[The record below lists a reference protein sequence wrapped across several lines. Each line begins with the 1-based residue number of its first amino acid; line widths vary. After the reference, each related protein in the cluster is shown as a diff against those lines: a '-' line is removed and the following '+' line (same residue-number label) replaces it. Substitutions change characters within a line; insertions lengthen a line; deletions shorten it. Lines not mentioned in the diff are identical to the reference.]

1 MKLVTALIS
10 VLLLSGCAGPS
21 GLVAIPDGGFLPPNV
36 PTLALGEVIDYA
48 QLNNFGEIKSI
59 FPVTNQSALI
69 RLRVLTSEKDSLFT
83 LISKSNNWQ
92 ISEVS

>member
-1 MKLVTALIS
+1 MKYLIAFVS
-10 VLLLSGCAGPS
+10 TLLLSGCAGPS
-21 GLVAIPDGGFLPPNV
+21 GLVAIPDGGFLPPSV

-48 QLNNFGEIKSI
+48 QINNFGEIKSI
-59 FPVTNQSALI
+59 LPITNQSALI

-83 LISKSNNWQ
+83 LVSKENTWQ

>member
-1 MKLVTALIS
+1 MKLVACLIS
-10 VLLLSGCAGPS
+10 ILLLSGCAGPS
-21 GLVAIPDGGFLPPNV
+21 GLVAIPDGGFLPPSV

-48 QLNNFGEIKSI
+48 QINNFGEIKSI
-59 FPVTNQSALI
+59 FPITNQRALI

-83 LISKSNNWQ
+83 LVSKENSWQ